1 MYFILDLQP
10 LHCCISK
17 HSSYE
22 FYLEDELLCHFEFK
36 TWHTTRGSDPHCRI
50 SDNLMPL
57 SDMVLQKGE
66 DEVALSEAKALDI
79 TTEASSEAD
88 GD

>member
-1 MYFILDLQP
+1 
-10 LHCCISK
+10 
-17 HSSYE
+17 
-22 FYLEDELLCHFEFK
+22 
-36 TWHTTRGSDPHCRI
+36 
-50 SDNLMPL
+50 MPL